1 MKKLYVEIS
10 EAKTGAIQ
18 VENKYYEITD
28 TYKDAYATVANQLI
42 EEGST
47 DISYYEDMYL
57 EQNYNEQYKEAEEND
72 TMSELFDKMFNEV
85 LQEEDYK
92 NLLEMLNYTPEEFDP
107 EEELANRISD
117 KDRKS
122 SYYSDG
128 FKVIAEYLENI
139 SHEDA
144 LAVVTYYSFRFGFG
158 YEDQLIDDIKNDQEN
173 GKMFYSVERA
183 YANWQTIGKLVEL
196 F

>member
-1 MKKLYVEIS
+1 MKKFYIEVAEEKLANV
-10 EAKTGAIQ
+10 Q
-18 VENKYYEITD
+18 VENKYYEIAD
-28 TYKDAYATVANQLI
+28 TYKDVYATVANQLI

-72 TMSELFDKMFNEV
+72 TMSEFFDKMFNEI

-122 SYYSDG
+122 NYYGDG
-128 FKVIAEYLENI
+128 LKVIAEYLESI
-139 SHEDA
+139 SYEEA
-144 LAVVTYYSFRFGFG
+144 LAVVTYYYLKHGFI
-158 YEDQLIDDIKNDQEN
+158 YEDQLISDIKDDKADEATFEAV
-173 GKMFYSVERA
+173 GRA
-183 YANWQTIGKLVEL
+183 YNI
-196 F
+196 

>member
-72 TMSELFDKMFNEV
+72 TMSELFEKMFNEV

-92 NLLEMLNYTPEEFDP
+92 NLLEMIGNIPGEFNP
-107 EEELANRISD
+107 EEELAKRIAD

-122 SYYSDG
+122 SYYGDG
-128 FKVIAEYLENI
+128 LKTIAEYLENI

-158 YEDQLIDDIKNDQEN
+158 YEDQLIDDIKTDQEDN
-173 GKMFYSVERA
+173 VMFNQVERA
-183 YANWQTIGKLVEL
+183 FII
-196 F
+196 